1 VIDKSLKNK
10 ENFRRLLPISTQEGM
25 MSEPLQVSDADF
37 EAEILKA
44 DTPAMVDFW
53 AAWCG
58 PCRAIAPVVEELAR
72 DYAGKVKVAKM
83 NVDENAKT
91 PAKYGIRAIP
101 TLIIFKGGQVVEQI
115 TGAVSR
121 SIIENAL
128 KKAL

>member
-1 VIDKSLKNK
+1 
-10 ENFRRLLPISTQEGM
+10 M
-25 MSEPLQVSDADF
+25 AEPLQVSDADF
-37 EAEILKA
+37 EQEILKA
-44 DTPAMVDFW
+44 DIPVIVDFW

-72 DYAGKVKVAKM
+72 DYQGKVKVAKM
-83 NVDENAKT
+83 NVDENART
-91 PAKYGIRAIP
+91 PAQYGIRAIP

-121 SIIENAL
+121 SIIESAL

>member
-1 VIDKSLKNK
+1 
-10 ENFRRLLPISTQEGM
+10 
-25 MSEPLQVSDADF
+25 MSEPIHVSDADF
-37 EAEILKA
+37 EAEILKS
-44 DTPAMVDFW
+44 DIPAMVDFW

-72 DYAGKVKVAKM
+72 EYAGKVKVGKM

-91 PAKYGIRAIP
+91 PTKYGIRAIP
-101 TLIIFKGGQVVEQI
+101 TLIIFKSGQVVEQI

>member
-1 VIDKSLKNK
+1 MIVIGITISDQ
-10 ENFRRLLPISTQEGM
+10 EEEMTGPEPI
-25 MSEPLQVSDADF
+25 QVSDTDF
-37 EAEILKA
+37 EQEILKSEL
-44 DTPAMVDFW
+44 PAMVDFW

-72 DYAGKVKVAKM
+72 DYQGKVKVAKM

-91 PAKYGIRAIP
+91 PAKYGNRAIP

-121 SIIENAL
+121 SLIENAL